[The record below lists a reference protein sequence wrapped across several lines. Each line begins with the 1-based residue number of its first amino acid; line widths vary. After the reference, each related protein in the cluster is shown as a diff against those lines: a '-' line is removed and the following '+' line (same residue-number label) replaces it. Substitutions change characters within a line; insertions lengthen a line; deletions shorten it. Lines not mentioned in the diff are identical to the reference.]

1 MIDKE
6 NRNALINYRIEQAKK
21 TITDV
26 ELLIENERWQSA
38 VNRIYYS
45 MFYMLM
51 ALSVKYKF
59 ETSKHQQLIGWFN
72 KSFVKEQIINSK
84 YSKII
89 KKAYEYRTRGDYN
102 DFIEFEK
109 SDVLQMFDDMNE
121 FIYEIEKFINKE

>member
-1 MIDKE
+1 MK
-6 NRNALINYRIEQAKK
+6 
-21 TITDV
+21 DV

-72 KSFVKEQIINSK
+72 KTFVKEQIINSK
-84 YSKII
+84 YSKFI

-109 SDVLQMFDDMNE
+109 SDVLQMFEDMNE

>member
-6 NRNALINYRIEQAKK
+6 SRNALVNYRIEQAKN
-21 TITDV
+21 TIKDV

-72 KSFVKEQIINSK
+72 KTFVKEQIINSK

-109 SDVLQMFDDMNE
+109 PDVLQMFKDMNE
-121 FIYEIEKFINKE
+121 FIDEIEKFINKE

>member
-1 MIDKE
+1 MIDNE
-6 NRNALINYRIEQAKK
+6 NRNALINYRIEQAKR
-21 TITDV
+21 TIKDV

-72 KSFVKEQIINSK
+72 KTFVKEQIINSK

-109 SDVLQMFDDMNE
+109 SDVLQMFEDMNE
-121 FIYEIEKFINKE
+121 FIYEIEKFINAA